1 MQNDAVGL
9 ESARR
14 SPRAL
19 NIEESAGKQI
29 HLKNLEDVSEHF
41 VMRSIWGHLLNKI
54 QFYRLLTP
62 VQFILATQPMSKN
75 SWSFLTPVQA
85 ICGYSQRVIKV
96 MIVVCILRSFA
107 YFNQDRQRV
116 YR

>member
-1 MQNDAVGL
+1 
-9 ESARR
+9 
-14 SPRAL
+14 
-19 NIEESAGKQI
+19 
-29 HLKNLEDVSEHF
+29 
-41 VMRSIWGHLLNKI
+41 
-54 QFYRLLTP
+54 
-62 VQFILATQPMSKN
+62 MSKN

-96 MIVVCILRSFA
+96 KIVVCILRSFA